1 MLYVLVLYVIK
12 LYGVMLYVMLYVK
25 LYVICFIEASVYCQA
40 LYCFP
45 CAVLTNLILTIV
57 CYGCLGKLLSYYFVQ
72 QVINI
77 TFVQLSR

>member
-1 MLYVLVLYVIK
+1 M
-12 LYGVMLYVMLYVK
+12 LYGVMLYDMLYVK

-57 CYGCLGKLLSYYFVQ
+57 CYDCLSKLLSYYFVQ